1 MPVSLAQLQMLH
13 QQAEQIHRVDPARAQ
28 QLLGQLLNAETDDVS
43 AVAFQGAIW
52 LNLGRPDAALT
63 RFERALALGPSV
75 AEILLDKAVALGMLH
90 RFEDAVLSCDQAL
103 SLAPGNAEAHF
114 LRADLL
120 SQMGRLTDALGSLDR
135 ALDLNPNALQA
146 LKNRGAISLM
156 LGRYEAALA
165 DFDRILTLEPGNPE
179 TWSDRG
185 QALCS
190 QFRFEEALESLDRAV
205 AIDARHVKA
214 LHNRGIV
221 LWSMDRFEEALDSY
235 NRALALAPD
244 VPQIQTC
251 RANALVGLLKLD
263 EAMAVHNAVASRA
276 PDFAQ
281 GRWNRANCLLLSG
294 RWKEGFAEFEWRKRQ
309 SESAWRFPERIR
321 PEWLSREDIS
331 GKTLLIRAEQ
341 GFGDTLQFA
350 RYGAIAKA
358 RGANVIM
365 AVQPDLK
372 RLLRNGLS
380 GADAVI
386 GLDEPEPSHDFQVP
400 IMSLAL
406 AFGTE
411 VQNVPASIPYLK
423 AEEGLVAEWREKLG
437 AAGFKIGISWHGSAH
452 SGGRSFPLAAL
463 AEIANVPGVR
473 LISLQKGA
481 GSEQL
486 YQLPSGMR
494 VEELGPAYDA
504 GDFAETAAVVAA
516 LDLVITCDTA
526 IAHLAGALGRPAWV
540 ALKHSA
546 DWRWLTARDDSPW
559 YPTVR
564 LFRQPVTGDWQ
575 NVFAAMA
582 RNLAERVT
590 PLI

>member
-1 MPVSLAQLQMLH
+1 MLH
-13 QQAEQIHRVDPARAQ
+13 QQAQQIHRVDPARAQ

-63 RFERALALGPSV
+63 RFDRALLFGPPV
-75 AEILLDKAVALGMLH
+75 AEILLDRAVSLGMLH

-103 SLAPGNAEAHF
+103 SMAPDNAEAHF

-135 ALDLNPNALQA
+135 ALDLNPDALQA
-146 LKNRGAISLM
+146 LKNRGTILLM
-156 LGRYEAALA
+156 LSQFESALT
-165 DFDRILTLEPGNPE
+165 DFDRILILEPQNPE

-190 QFRFEEALESLDRAV
+190 LFRFDEALESLDRAV
-205 AIDARHVKA
+205 AMDSRHVKA
-214 LHNRGIV
+214 HHNRGIV

-235 NRALALAPD
+235 DRALILAPD

-251 RANALVGLLKLD
+251 RANTLVGLLKLE
-263 EAMAVHNAVASRA
+263 EAMGVHNTVASRL

-281 GRWNRANCLLLSG
+281 GRWNRANCMLLLG
-294 RWKEGFAEFEWRKRQ
+294 RWKEGFAEFEWRKKQ
-309 SESAWRFPERIR
+309 AESAWRFPERSR
-321 PEWLSREDIS
+321 PEWLGQEDIS

-350 RYGAIAKA
+350 RYGALGQA
-358 RGANVIM
+358 RGAKVIM

-372 RLLRNGLS
+372 RLLQNGLS
-380 GADAVI
+380 GADDVI
-386 GLDEPEPSHDFQVP
+386 GLDEPEPPHDFQIA

-411 VQNVPASIPYLK
+411 VQNVPAGVPYLK
-423 AEEGLVAEWREKLG
+423 AEESLVAEWREKLG
-437 AAGFKIGISWHGSAH
+437 TADFKIGVSWHGSAH
-452 SGGRSFPLAAL
+452 SGGRSFPLPDL
-463 AEIANVPGVR
+463 AEIASIPGVR

-486 YQLPSGMR
+486 HQLPPGMC
-494 VEELGPAYDA
+494 VEDLGPAYDA
-504 GDFAETAAVVAA
+504 GDFAQTAAVIAA
-516 LDLVITCDTA
+516 LDLVVTCDTA
-526 IAHLAGALGRPAWV
+526 IAHLAGALGRPTWV

-546 DWRWLTARDDSPW
+546 DWRWLVDRDDSPW
-559 YPTVR
+559 YPTAR
-564 LFRQPVTGDWQ
+564 LFRQSATGDWQ
-575 NVFAAMA
+575 SVFVAIA

-590 PLI
+590 PLS